1 MLNRPATKIDLNMEA
16 DLREFEEMK
25 NLRMQN
31 PIEFERKFHTNNIL
45 QLLPNYQKEICLN
58 NNNTNN
64 DKKFSVNE
72 FDPHEFNFS
81 EGKNIEEFSLN
92 NEFSPKE
99 FNLGDVTIQEKNS
112 NKKDNKSNE
121 KVLPGVKLF
130 STPDNNN

>member
-1 MLNRPATKIDLNMEA
+1 MLNRPASKIELNIES

-25 NLRMQN
+25 NFRMQN
-31 PIEFERKFHTNNIL
+31 PIEFERLFHTDKIL

-58 NNNTNN
+58 NNTNN
-64 DKKFSVNE
+64 DKKYSVNE
-72 FDPHEFNFS
+72 FDPQEFNFS

-99 FNLGDVTIQEKNS
+99 FNLGDVTIQDKNS
-112 NKKDNKSNE
+112 NNKVNKSNE

-130 STPDNNN
+130 STPDINN

>member
-1 MLNRPATKIDLNMEA
+1 MLNRPASKIELNIES

-25 NLRMQN
+25 NFRMQN
-31 PIEFERKFHTNNIL
+31 PIEFERLFHTDRIL

-58 NNNTNN
+58 NNTNN
-64 DKKFSVNE
+64 DKKYSVNE
-72 FDPHEFNFS
+72 FDPQEFNFS

-99 FNLGDVTIQEKNS
+99 FNLGDVTIQDKNS
-112 NKKDNKSNE
+112 NNKVNKSNE

-130 STPDNNN
+130 STPDINN